1 MINTLLPVGIIFLM
15 GKTPMELFIA
25 GGPIM
30 WPIILLS
37 FVAVTVV
44 IERVIFALREKK
56 RRQDKLVHEMLA
68 DIERGDFDSALA
80 TGRDSTDFRA
90 RVMVAALENREGSM
104 SDAFGRQ
111 SSEELARY
119 SQGLVLMDT
128 AITAA
133 PLLGLLGTVTGMMA
147 SFGEVGGD
155 LGAPVAIT
163 GGIAEALIATA
174 SGLFIAVSCLI
185 PYNWL
190 NSMIEDARREIEEAG
205 MSLELA
211 MKRTEVDSQQTAAVA
226 TGAN

>member
-119 SQGLVLMDT
+119 SQGLV
-128 AITAA
+128 
-133 PLLGLLGTVTGMMA
+133 
-147 SFGEVGGD
+147 
-155 LGAPVAIT
+155 
-163 GGIAEALIATA
+163 
-174 SGLFIAVSCLI
+174 
-185 PYNWL
+185 
-190 NSMIEDARREIEEAG
+190 
-205 MSLELA
+205 
-211 MKRTEVDSQQTAAVA
+211 
-226 TGAN
+226 